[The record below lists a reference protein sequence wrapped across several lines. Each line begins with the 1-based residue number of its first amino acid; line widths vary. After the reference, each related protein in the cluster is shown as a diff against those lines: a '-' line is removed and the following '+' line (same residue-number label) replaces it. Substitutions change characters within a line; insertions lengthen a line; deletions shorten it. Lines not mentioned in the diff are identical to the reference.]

1 MTTIVSQAAPND
13 RQQFIQKTYL
23 HLAGAVALFTGLE
36 IILFVTGAADAIAS
50 LIFALP
56 FSWFAV
62 LGGFM
67 LLGWLARQ
75 MASRTGSIQTQ
86 YMGLGLYVLGQALI
100 FVPLLFIA
108 VNFTSPE
115 VLPSAAILTGLL
127 FAGLTTVAFTT
138 KADFS
143 FLGSILTIVGFVALG
158 MIICSMIFGF
168 KLGIF
173 FSFAMIIF
181 ASAAILYD
189 TSNIIHHYTTDQYVA
204 ASLELFA
211 SVALL
216 FWYVLRILIQLNGR
230 N

>member
-1 MTTIVSQAAPND
+1 MTIVSQASPND
-13 RQQFIQKTYL
+13 RQLFIQRTYL
-23 HLAGAVALFTGLE
+23 HLAGAIALFIGLE
-36 IILFVTGAADAIAS
+36 VILFNTPAAEAIAS
-50 LIFALP
+50 LVFRLP
-56 FSWFAV
+56 YSWFAV

-75 MASRTGSIQTQ
+75 MAARTGSIQTQ
-86 YMGLGLYVLGQALI
+86 YLGLGLYVVGEAII

-108 VNFTSPE
+108 INYTSPE
-115 VLPSAAILTGLL
+115 VLPSAAILTCLL
-127 FAGLTTVAFTT
+127 FAGLTTIAFTT

-168 KLGIF
+168 KLGVF

-181 ASAAILYD
+181 ASGAILYD
-189 TSNIIHHYTTDQYVA
+189 TSNVIHHYTTDQYVA

-216 FWYVLRILIQLNGR
+216 FWYVLRILIQLSGR
-230 N
+230 D

>member
-1 MTTIVSQAAPND
+1 MTTIVSQASPQD

-23 HLAGAVALFTGLE
+23 HLAGAIALFLGIEVL
-36 IILFVTGAADAIAS
+36 LFITPAAEAITN
-50 LIFALP
+50 LIFQLP
-56 FSWFAV
+56 FSWLAMI
-62 LGGFM
+62 GGFA
-67 LLGWLARQ
+67 LLGWLARS
-75 MASRTGSIQTQ
+75 MAARTGSIQTQ
-86 YMGLGLYVLGQALI
+86 YIGLGLYVFGQAII
-100 FVPLLFIA
+100 FVPLLYIA
-108 VNFTSPE
+108 MYYTSPE

-143 FLGSILTIVGFVALG
+143 FLGSILTMVGFVALG
-158 MIICSMIFGF
+158 MIICSAIFGF

-173 FSFAMIIF
+173 FSFAMIVF
-181 ASAAILYD
+181 ASASILYD
-189 TSNIIHHYTTDQYVA
+189 TSNVIHHFTTDQYVA

-230 N
+230 R